1 MKEEDL
7 STLIDV
13 RQHIIAI
20 YDYLEHK
27 NMSHAMIS
35 QQVIAKELDIIIPKI
50 DKILKDKVTFSKG

>member
-1 MKEEDL
+1 MNENDL
-7 STLIDV
+7 SILIDV

-27 NMSHAMIS
+27 NMPHAMIS
-35 QQVIAKELDIIIPKI
+35 QQVIAKELDVVIPKI

>member
-7 STLIDV
+7 STLISV

-27 NMSHAMIS
+27 NLSHSMVS
-35 QQVIAKELDIIIPKI
+35 QQKIAYELDIIIPKI
-50 DKILKDKVTFSKG
+50 DNILKDKVTFSKG